1 MYAIKWFK
9 NIWNGF
15 FGAEGYCWSKT
26 SERQVMKIRRT
37 YLEAV
42 LRQEVSFFDSDI
54 STSEIIH
61 TISTDTS
68 LIQQLLSEKVYIEL
82 SFVKAY

>member
-1 MYAIKWFK
+1 MMLKCMERRL
-9 NIWNGF
+9 

-26 SERQVMKIRRT
+26 SERQVVKIRRT

-42 LRQEVSFFDSDI
+42 LRQEVSFFDSDD

-68 LIQQLLSEKVYIEL
+68 LIQQLLSEKVSHVDQI
-82 SFVKAY
+82 F

>member
-1 MYAIKWFK
+1 
-9 NIWNGF
+9 
-15 FGAEGYCWSKT
+15 
-26 SERQVMKIRRT
+26 MKIRRT